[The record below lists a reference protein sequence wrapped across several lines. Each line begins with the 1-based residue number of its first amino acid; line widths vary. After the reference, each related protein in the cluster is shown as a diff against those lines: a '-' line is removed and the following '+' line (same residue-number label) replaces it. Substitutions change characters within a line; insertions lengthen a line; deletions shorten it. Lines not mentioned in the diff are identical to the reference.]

1 MYHDCGLI
9 DGPLFESEEGVHEMK
24 PRKLILM
31 ALLVSGGFTGAYST
45 AFAQAAHDGSGPET
59 RLISPQIA
67 VGQVRRYVATYMA
80 SRTAPSPRS
89 ATVVSITN
97 NSSTTCG
104 TSVDWKI
111 GFGGVACTTSLT
123 LAPGQ
128 TGEHCSRSINDGL
141 AVCNATC
148 SPQLTADEG
157 NAIIGSTSGTP
168 CAAIAVSAR
177 TFYTTGASDQTL
189 NAVSDANI
197 VRVGAGNNGD

>member
-1 MYHDCGLI
+1 MKLHKLGL
-9 DGPLFESEEGVHEMK
+9 V
-24 PRKLILM
+24 
-31 ALLVSGGFTGAYST
+31 ALLVSGGFAGTYST
-45 AFAQAAHDGSGPET
+45 AFAQGAHDDGSGPET

-67 VGQVRRYVATYMA
+67 AGQVRRYVATYMA

-97 NSSTTCG
+97 GSSTTCG
-104 TSVDWKI
+104 TSVDWKV

-123 LAPGQ
+123 LGPGQ

-141 AVCNATC
+141 AICNATC
-148 SPQLTADEG
+148 SPQLTGEEG
-157 NAIIGSTSGTP
+157 NALIGSTIGTP

-177 TFYTTGASDQTL
+177 TFYTTGSADQTL
-189 NAVSDANI
+189 NGVSDAKI